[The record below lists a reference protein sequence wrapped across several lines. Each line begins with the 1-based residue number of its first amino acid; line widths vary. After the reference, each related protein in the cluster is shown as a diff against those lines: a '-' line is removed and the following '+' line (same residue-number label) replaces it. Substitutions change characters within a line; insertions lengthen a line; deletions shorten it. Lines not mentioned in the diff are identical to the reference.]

1 MNESITVATSHF
13 SPVASLVAIGV
24 KVKQLDLFGPI
35 RTQVQ
40 IKQKTVKHTP
50 TEKLYDALISLL
62 AGAHGLVEIKTRLRA
77 DLALQPPLGARHVR
91 SSRWSRKPWIH
102 VRSSRWSRKPWIHAL
117 RRISPSCNTRWI
129 RSTNSTVKA
138 IGTTTG
144 QFPDIGCRYELDAL
158 QPLVQAAEATLHLTK
173 AKRERTIIRV
183 DAGGGTLDD
192 LNWLLSRGYEIMAKE
207 YAARRVLRLAIFAQ
221 CSALRSA
228 VVGRMGPSPMGY

>member
-77 DLALQPPLGARHVR
+77 DLALQPPLGAR
-91 SSRWSRKPWIH
+91 H

-207 YAARRVLRLAIFAQ
+207 YAARRVLRLAIFVQ

>member
-77 DLALQPPLGARHVR
+77 DLALQPPLGAR
-91 SSRWSRKPWIH
+91 H